1 MKIDHAQGKYS
12 LDKQHETP
20 PSYWIDSTPKTN
32 YPSLREDI
40 AVDVAIIGGGMA
52 GISSAYL
59 LTQEG
64 LKVAVLEADH
74 ILQGTTGHTTAKLS
88 SQHGLIYD
96 QIIRQRGEEI
106 ARLYAEA
113 NEFAIDFVAEVVQ
126 QEKIDCDFSRQ
137 SAYIY
142 TQLEMNTEKLEKE
155 LKAARLCGIDAHYET
170 KLALPLD
177 IKGALRFGQQAQ
189 FHPRKYLLALAQRI
203 TEKGGQIFEN
213 SEVIDVRDN
222 DPATLMTH
230 QGCKVTAKYVI
241 MASHFPFHI
250 LPGLYVARLYQER
263 EYAVVIKSSEAF
275 PGGIYINAEDPARSL
290 RGLPTSEGE
299 RILIVGEKH
308 RTGHGGNLVDH
319 YKNLMDFAQEL
330 FTVEEFPYYWST
342 QDCSTL
348 DDIPY
353 IGQISKDKSN
363 IYMATG
369 FRKWGMT
376 HSTVAAHVIRDLIV
390 KGDSP
395 WKAVYSPSRE
405 ITLNSV
411 TGFVAN
417 SSVLVFDF
425 ISGKLMR
432 GKEVY
437 ALSPGEAVIANIEGR
452 RVGIYM
458 DSESNI
464 HRVDTT
470 CPHLGCEVQWND
482 AELSWD
488 CPCHGSRYDV
498 DGNPL
503 EGPTLKPL
511 ERIDL

>member
-1 MKIDHAQGKYS
+1 MKVDYAQGKYY
-12 LDKQHETP
+12 LNKKHETP
-20 PSYWIDSTPKTN
+20 LSYWIDSTPKTN

-40 AVDVAIIGGGMA
+40 AVDVAVIGGGMA

-59 LTQEG
+59 LAQEG
-64 LKVAVLEADH
+64 LKVAVLEANQ

-96 QIIRQRGEEI
+96 QIIRQRGDEI

-113 NEFAIDFVAEVVQ
+113 NEFAISFVANLVE
-126 QEKIDCDFSRQ
+126 QEGIDCDFTRQ

-142 TQLEMNTEKLEKE
+142 TQQEMNIEKLEKE
-155 LKAARLCGIDAHYET
+155 LKAAQQCGIDAHYET
-170 KLALPLD
+170 KLALPLA
-177 IKGALRFGQQAQ
+177 IKGALRFDQQAQ

-203 TEKGGQIFEN
+203 TEKGGLIFEN
-213 SEVIDVRDN
+213 SKVIDVRGDY
-222 DPATLMTH
+222 PATLMTH

-241 MASHFPFHI
+241 MASHYPFHI
-250 LPGLYVARLYQER
+250 LPGFYVARIYQER
-263 EYAVVIKSSEAF
+263 EYAVVIKASEAF
-275 PGGIYINAEDPARSL
+275 PGGMYINAEDPARSL
-290 RGLPTSEGE
+290 RGLPTTEGE

-308 RTGHGGNLVDH
+308 RTGHGENLVDH
-319 YKNLMDFAQEL
+319 YKNLMEFAQGL

-353 IGQISKDKSN
+353 IGQISKDKHN
-363 IYMATG
+363 IFMATG

-376 HSTVAAHVIRDLIV
+376 HSTVAAHVIRDIIV

-395 WKAVYSPSRE
+395 WGAVYAPSRK

-417 SSVLVFDF
+417 SSVLVFNF

-432 GKEVY
+432 GEEAY
-437 ALSPGEAVIANIEGR
+437 ALSPGEAVIANSEGR

-458 DSESNI
+458 DAESNI
-464 HRVDTT
+464 HKVDTT

-498 DGNPL
+498 DGIPL
-503 EGPTLKPL
+503 EGPTLEPL
-511 ERIDL
+511 KRID